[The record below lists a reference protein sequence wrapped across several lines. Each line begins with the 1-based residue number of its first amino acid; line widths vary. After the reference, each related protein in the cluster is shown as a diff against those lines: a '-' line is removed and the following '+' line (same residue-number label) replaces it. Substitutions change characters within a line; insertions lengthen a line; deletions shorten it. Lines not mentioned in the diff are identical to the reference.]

1 MHKFSDY
8 IVYADEIGD
17 ANWKA
22 TSTYPLLC
30 LNFCLFAKTEY
41 LNNLLPK
48 FNAIKLK
55 YWGRDNIVLHESNIR
70 KSNKISDSA
79 IRSKYTALK
88 GERRNRFMEEL
99 SNFLLTANFII
110 FATVIDKNEVHETL
124 KRQGANRRSPLN
136 PDS

>member
-1 MHKFSDY
+1 M
-8 IVYADEIGD
+8 
-17 ANWKA
+17 
-22 TSTYPLLC
+22 T
-30 LNFCLFAKTEY
+30 
-41 LNNLLPK
+41 NN
-48 FNAIKLK
+48 
-55 YWGRDNIVLHESNIR
+55 
-70 KSNKISDSA
+70 ISDSA

-124 KRQGANRRSPLN
+124 KRQEANHRSPLY